1 MTFNY
6 FHNPLAK
13 IGAGTHQRFFCP
25 ANSALQKAISTPLTS
40 NKNKATLTHF
50 QHSSDTS
57 AWSQS
62 EVKVNSLFFLFT
74 RWEHFHTVFWTTPVL
89 TLIIC
94 TKAFRLPPQ
103 IFKMLCLSTPHVMG
117 NLWKVVLFDCE
128 NNIMWPIGSWLRG
141 YGKRWESKTGSKSQG
156 KREESK
162 NQSEREGRWMEC
174 LDVFLGM
181 WQPEWE
187 IKRGRKQTRE
197 IFLAV
202 LLDRGDSLW
211 KLQ

>member
-1 MTFNY
+1 MTLNY

-13 IGAGTHQRFFCP
+13 IGAGRHQRFFCP
-25 ANSALQKAISTPLTS
+25 AYSALQKAISTPLTS

-57 AWSQS
+57 AWSQR
-62 EVKVNSLFFLFT
+62 EVKVSSLFFLFT

-89 TLIIC
+89 TLRLR
-94 TKAFRLPPQ
+94 TKAFRLQ
-103 IFKMLCLSTPHVMG
+103 HVVSLYTSRDG
-117 NLWKVVLFDCE
+117 ESVLFVCE

-141 YGKRWESKTGSKSQG
+141 YGKRWESKTGLKSQG

-181 WQPEWE
+181 WQQEWE
-187 IKRGRKQTRE
+187 IKRGRQQTRE
-197 IFLAV
+197 IFLAM